1 MRVSRLLCG
10 ANGTPPKKKNTK
22 SPLKNRRTCFPR
34 NLPIKF
40 SFRGST
46 GTSRQHGAN
55 VTDSVS
61 GAYAGKSTHHHHD
74 YSFHHTPFDEP
85 PSHKHIYKIYLCRRC
100 RVALNHH
107 FHIKWS
113 LHDVSRNFF
122 SSFLYHRHHVF
133 IIHATA
139 AADDTGAQP
148 SPSIY
153 ALDADDGNDC
163 LNDGAQYIDACGW
176 WAYVLVLLLYFIHH
190 LSTNCSPTSAPPP
203 LFLCAQWKQYMFV
216 VVGCSPI

>member
-85 PSHKHIYKIYLCRRC
+85 PSHKHIY
-100 RVALNHH
+100 
-107 FHIKWS
+107 IK
-113 LHDVSRNFF
+113 F
-122 SSFLYHRHHVF
+122 
-133 IIHATA
+133 T
-139 AADDTGAQP
+139 
-148 SPSIY
+148 
-153 ALDADDGNDC
+153 
-163 LNDGAQYIDACGW
+163 
-176 WAYVLVLLLYFIHH
+176 
-190 LSTNCSPTSAPPP
+190 
-203 LFLCAQWKQYMFV
+203 FV
-216 VVGCSPI
+216 VVVVWRWIIISTSNDRCTMCLVISSPLFCIIVIMYLSFMPLLLLMTPAHNHLLQFTHSTPMMAMIV